1 MVLRG
6 RTYLRL
12 VYLLI
17 GLPLGLIYVLFFT
30 VALALGLGLLVIGVG
45 VILLAG
51 TSTLAWNLVEIE
63 RQSAVLLLGIDLPP
77 IRPAKAKNAW
87 SAEALRDYITDGG
100 TWRALGILFAKLPLG
115 ILAFAAALGLVFLA
129 STLAAAPITATIAT
143 IDLGVWRIDHEWQA
157 LIAFVISLPFGLL
170 ALHIIDRLGI
180 WYGNLTRIQMG
191 SLLLRPQ
198 AARSEPNGIQV
209 PGASS

>member
-1 MVLRG
+1 
-6 RTYLRL
+6 

-51 TSTLAWNLVEIE
+51 TSMLAWNLVEIE

-77 IRPAKAKNAW
+77 IRPPKAKGVW
-87 SAEALRDYITDGG
+87 SAEALRDYVTDGG

-115 ILAFAAALGLVFLA
+115 IVAFTVALGLVFLA
-129 STLAAAPITATIAT
+129 STLAAAPITATIVT
-143 IDLGVWRIDHEWQA
+143 IDLGVWRIDREWQA
-157 LIAFVISLPFGLL
+157 LIAFVISLPLGLL
-170 ALHIIDRLGI
+170 ALHIIDRLGV
-180 WYGNLTRIQMG
+180 WYGNLTRVEMG

-198 AARSEPNGIQV
+198 VVRSESNGVQV
-209 PGASS
+209 PGANS